1 MDIAELYERD
11 LSKLSEEINLFK
23 TEKDLWEIKGD
34 IKNSAGN
41 LALHLIG
48 NLNDFIGRILGH
60 TDYVRHRDEEF
71 SLKDVPRTQL
81 LSDIDSL
88 KAIIKDTLP
97 KLSHEDLGKEFPVK
111 IREQVFTTEIFLIFL
126 LAHLNYHLGQINYLR
141 RMLHG

>member
-1 MDIAELYERD
+1 MNIADLYERD

-60 TDYVRHRDEEF
+60 TDFVRHRDEEF

-97 KLSHEDLGKEFPVK
+97 RLSREDLDKEFPVK
-111 IREQVFTTEIFLIFL
+111 LREQVFTTEIFLIFL